1 MAKSFLDELTGYR
14 VKVERDGKEVV
25 NVPGLLALPCL
36 LAAPKMSLIG
46 IVAAPLLGC
55 SIRVENNG
63 KEVDVRKTVQET
75 AESIVDTAKK
85 TARTIEEEINKVWE
99 SVSADDFDGETET
112 AEEPETVNEPET
124 AEEPEAEE
132 EPETDEEET
141 GDIPT
146 IRVKPDDSDQAE

>member
-1 MAKSFLDELTGYR
+1 MKNILDELTAYR

-36 LAAPKMSLIG
+36 LAAPKMSIIG

-55 SIRVENNG
+55 SIRVENGNG

-99 SVSADDFDGETET
+99 SVSADDFDEEADT
-112 AEEPETVNEPET
+112 AEEPE
-124 AEEPEAEE
+124 AGEEPEAEE

-146 IRVKPDDSDQAE
+146 IRVKPDDPQE